1 MEDRNMGGGS
11 AGGYGGAGGGRP
23 ADQPGTTP
31 AGPANTPDFGEG
43 GTRSAAGS
51 TGKTETERELERT
64 RDMVAQTAGPV
75 VAEKMQEAVE
85 ETGHRMQ
92 GQMGDQ
98 MRRTATAM
106 QHDAQNLAKE
116 KVDETMHRAEDRA
129 NRVKDRAAEG
139 LETAAHRLDDVA
151 NRQGGQG
158 GAMGRAGDMAHR
170 AADTM
175 ESTARYL
182 RDNDVRALQSDLERM
197 VKESPLQTLL
207 VAVAAGWVLGKI
219 LR

>member
-1 MEDRNMGGGS
+1 MDDQNRDVGSTGGMGGAPAERTGAPGNAAAGS
-11 AGGYGGAGGGRP
+11 
-23 ADQPGTTP
+23 
-31 AGPANTPDFGEG
+31 ANTPSFGG
-43 GTRSAAGS
+43 GTGS
-51 TGKTETERELERT
+51 GSGSSGKTETEREMERT

-75 VAEKMQEAVE
+75 VAEKMQEAVQ
-85 ETGHRMQ
+85 ETSHRLE

-98 MRRTATAM
+98 MRRTATAA
-106 QHDAQNLAKE
+106 QHDAKRMAKE
-116 KVDETMHRAEDRA
+116 KVGETMHRAEDRA
-129 NRVKDRAAEG
+129 NRVMDRAADG
-139 LETAAHRLDDVA
+139 LESAAHRLDDMA

-158 GAMGRAGDMAHR
+158 GATARVGDFAHQ

-197 VKESPLQTLL
+197 VREKPLQTLL
-207 VAVAAGWVLGKI
+207 IGVAAGWVLGKI